1 MLFALRYYDLENTG
15 HTNLKQ
21 FRQFLTKF
29 GIHHFEAEASQR
41 LFQLFD
47 TEQRGA
53 VEHRELIARMLGTQ
67 VLPIGTSSKRSG
79 IASLNPSRHSFP
91 LGHLLEINPAKYPPI
106 PSKWLFSFIKTT
118 DYHQITIYYTRLKI
132 SRIRDK
138 SHY

>member
-1 MLFALRYYDLENTG
+1 MAEEKSMLFALRYYDLENTG

-67 VLPIGTSSKRSG
+67 VLPIGTSSKRSTRG
-79 IASLNPSRHSFP
+79 DDPESPKPIKKLD
-91 LGHLLEINPAKYPPI
+91 PAA
-106 PSKWLFSFIKTT
+106 
-118 DYHQITIYYTRLKI
+118 
-132 SRIRDK
+132 
-138 SHY
+138 